1 MVQFVLSFNESY
13 ASYATKN
20 TFNDI
25 INIVLKVEIALQSLR
40 EVGAPPKFV
49 IIDDGWQSTANMGE
63 KRLDDEVLSDGELSG
78 AQIDGGLAAERILQ
92 SNGKDDRGP
101 MSQACNW
108 LLSQGI

>member
-1 MVQFVLSFNESY
+1 MVYFVLAFDESY

-20 TFNDI
+20 ISDNIIDI
-25 INIVLKVEIALQSLR
+25 VFKVEIALQSLR
-40 EVGAPPKFV
+40 EVGAPAKYV

-63 KRLDDEVLSDGELSG
+63 KRSDDEVLSDGELSG

-92 SNGKDDRGP
+92 TNSKDDRGP

-108 LLSQGI
+108 LLGQGI